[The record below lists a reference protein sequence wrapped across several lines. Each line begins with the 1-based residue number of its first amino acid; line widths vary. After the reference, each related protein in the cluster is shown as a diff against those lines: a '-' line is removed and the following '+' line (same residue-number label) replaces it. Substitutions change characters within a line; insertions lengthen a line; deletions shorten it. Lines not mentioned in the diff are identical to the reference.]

1 MADATANRIGQDLGT
16 GAVDALF
23 EQLYLTE
30 LHAAFLE
37 ANIMRPLTMV
47 KSISHGKSASFPKTW
62 KTAAQYHVAGTEI
75 VGTNNVQHTEKII
88 SVDERVESDIFVN
101 EIDEL
106 KNHYGVRGEYS
117 RQMGHALAEKLDV
130 NILRSIILAA
140 RATPDF
146 GAADTTTP
154 TDRVLENANAATDAD
169 TLIKLIWDAAETFD
183 VGNVPKDGRALVLGP
198 AQFYLLFQSTGNYML
213 NRDWGG
219 GGSIQTADLPPLAG
233 FSIHKSN
240 HMNSTSLGD
249 NYAGV
254 TGENNTYS
262 GDFRNTVATAFHKSA
277 VGTVMLKDL
286 AFRAV
291 EQPEKFGTLLIG
303 SYISGTSD
311 LRPESAIEIATA
323 EV

>member
-1 MADATANRIGQDLGT
+1 MADATANRIGQALGT

-47 KSISHGKSASFPKTW
+47 KSISHGKSASFPRTW
-62 KTAAQYHVAGTEI
+62 KTDAQYHVAGTEI

-88 SVDERVESDIFVN
+88 NVDERVETDIFVN

-117 RQMGHALAEKLDV
+117 RQMGHALAAKLDI
-130 NILRSIILAA
+130 NILRTLILAA
-140 RATPDF
+140 RAAPDF
-146 GAADTTTP
+146 GAADTDTP
-154 TDRVLENANAATDAD
+154 ADRVLDVASVDTNAD
-169 TLIKLIWDAAETFD
+169 TLIDQFWAAAELFD
-183 VGNVPKDGRALVLGP
+183 LGNVPSSDRHIVLAP
-198 AQFYLLFQSTGNYML
+198 QQFYLLFQATNNYPL

-219 GGSIQTADLPPLAG
+219 QGSIINATIEGLAG
-233 FSIHKSN
+233 FTIHKSN
-240 HMNSTSLGD
+240 HMTAAQLGG

-262 GDFRNTVATAFHKSA
+262 GDYSKTVATAFHKSA
-277 VGTVMLKDL
+277 VGTVQLKDL

-303 SYISGTSD
+303 SYIAGTSD
-311 LRPESAIEIATA
+311 LRPESAIEIATP
-323 EV
+323 